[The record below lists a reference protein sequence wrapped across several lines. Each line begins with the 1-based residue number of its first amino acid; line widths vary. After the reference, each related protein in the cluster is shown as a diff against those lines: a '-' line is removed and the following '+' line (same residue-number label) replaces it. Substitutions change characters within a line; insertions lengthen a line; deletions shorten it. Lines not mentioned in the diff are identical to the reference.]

1 MVTIYILQG
10 VFYLFLKL
18 FSADA
23 HFNCDVIIIR
33 IYNYHP
39 AYEILNLMTMTCL
52 ICQDVMIIDQYHAH
66 ILTISGKRKS
76 SSSLSTGG
84 RVNFTRALG
93 TLLTLLTTDIIA
105 NSSVQVIMNNKVK
118 RSSILVCSSSSHL
131 LFH

>member
-10 VFYLFLKL
+10 VFYWFLKL

-39 AYEILNLMTMTCL
+39 AFEILNLMTMTCL

-93 TLLTLLTTDIIA
+93 TLLTADIIA

-131 LFH
+131 FFH

>member
-10 VFYLFLKL
+10 VFYWFLKL

-39 AYEILNLMTMTCL
+39 AFEILNLMTMTCF
-52 ICQDVMIIDQYHAH
+52 ICQDMMIIDDAH

-93 TLLTLLTTDIIA
+93 TLLTADIIM
-105 NSSVQVIMNNKVK
+105 NFSVQITVSDKVK
-118 RSSILVCSSSSHL
+118 RSSILVCSSSSDL
-131 LFH
+131 LF